1 MLAEQ
6 RRRRG
11 GLHAHAGSGMK
22 RRGGAPRG
30 GARPREDLLAAVT
43 ERQQSAKE
51 QLVYALR
58 LTGAKLSEVQTKVR
72 GAGEARNAPEERDRI
87 R

>member
-1 MLAEQ
+1 
-6 RRRRG
+6 
-11 GLHAHAGSGMK
+11 MK

-30 GARPREDLLAAVT
+30 AGPREDSLAAVA

-72 GAGEARNAPEERDRI
+72 GAGEARNASEERNRI